1 MYRKW
6 KISRVNLFV
15 FLYFPVDWF
24 MISRMNKLSRTLR
37 FMQDSVRQKKLTT
50 NRVYRVE
57 KIYSSMLLKLW
68 DVNAVCAL
76 FHCVFNVRSIY
87 AVNGADLVSFSHSPV
102 ALYKYIH
109 QTKYIPR
116 NSSVRRIVSI
126 LET

>member
-50 NRVYRVE
+50 NRVYRVK
-57 KIYSSMLLKLW
+57 KIYSSMLLKL
-68 DVNAVCAL
+68 
-76 FHCVFNVRSIY
+76 
-87 AVNGADLVSFSHSPV
+87 
-102 ALYKYIH
+102 
-109 QTKYIPR
+109 
-116 NSSVRRIVSI
+116 
-126 LET
+126 